1 MGGLFG
7 ILKAFWDGVVG
18 VLNDIATWV
27 SVLFGALKSLF
38 SGGSILD
45 IIDAI
50 VMAPVA
56 TVCKNLGTAGMN
68 ACTSLITILGQNT
81 VQSLKLDIGNGDSMF
96 EKLFAIDWVIELM
109 QIIGFVL
116 LACFMFLA
124 LAEVIFSPRPSES
137 PFRIIGFSFMAGIG
151 IHFAPV
157 LMQAAMDFFGK
168 AYAKVLDAVE
178 LQDCNL
184 TNLSTG
190 ITDCFAAMA
199 EKTAGGS
206 GSSKWQGFITDS
218 YYLSIAIASIL
229 GMILMIFVTVQFVKF
244 IMEVFQRYCLLGVMV
259 MTAPAAF
266 SLIGTKNM
274 RPAFARW
281 LRMVGCQFLLMFF
294 NVFILHVFFS
304 CNESI
309 QSVIDSAKEAGA
321 IMTIILVCMCL
332 QGILYIGCQIDTY
345 LRSLG
350 LSVAET
356 GAGTIAT
363 AVSGA
368 MQFGYLNRAVG
379 LANGFFSGNESGN
392 STGGDRPVSP
402 VGGGAAPAI
411 SKMLGK
417 SNNEVSPKA
426 HERIK
431 RRSDGKVS
439 AVSLNDVV
447 MNMGSKENLSGYD
460 IGQAVLDN
468 LRGVSKREKQDLNLS
483 SCTIEN
489 GRIHFDGMQS
499 SSMTQ
504 SNQMSGLTL
513 VPASLVTS
521 ENNPKGYGR
530 KVSIGKEPYVAFA
543 EGPGAH
549 RFNIAGFNTE
559 EALRQKYYGSVV
571 PVVTKSP
578 SASTD
583 KAKKTGCYEGIV
595 RSENNGKMYA
605 QWLPCAAYQMPD
617 SKYWPVKES
626 INGIDYW
633 RATRTLSP
641 EDVSRIKSD
650 SDDLRISS
658 GNDLTNFL
666 PNIGQD
672 AVERSSAKA
681 EFVAS
686 NESGFVF
693 RVKEQDFAN
702 DNDGLPNELTKQV
715 ENGKGTYRYFAAKPA
730 ANYVPQDDSPASF
743 FTMDQNGIGYTVQ
756 EMRQHAASG
765 IHGNGQGTTD
775 YEDRAQ
781 LLAESDMMFARQDEP
796 ILSKETAIEDVDIS
810 LLSHIRGKSENSVFM
825 GAFAKRN
832 NKQAPEREEE

>member
-1 MGGLFG
+1 
-7 ILKAFWDGVVG
+7 
-18 VLNDIATWV
+18 
-27 SVLFGALKSLF
+27 
-38 SGGSILD
+38 
-45 IIDAI
+45 
-50 VMAPVA
+50 
-56 TVCKNLGTAGMN
+56 
-68 ACTSLITILGQNT
+68 
-81 VQSLKLDIGNGDSMF
+81 
-96 EKLFAIDWVIELM
+96 
-109 QIIGFVL
+109 
-116 LACFMFLA
+116 
-124 LAEVIFSPRPSES
+124 
-137 PFRIIGFSFMAGIG
+137 
-151 IHFAPV
+151 
-157 LMQAAMDFFGK
+157 
-168 AYAKVLDAVE
+168 
-178 LQDCNL
+178 
-184 TNLSTG
+184 
-190 ITDCFAAMA
+190 
-199 EKTAGGS
+199 
-206 GSSKWQGFITDS
+206 
-218 YYLSIAIASIL
+218 
-229 GMILMIFVTVQFVKF
+229 
-244 IMEVFQRYCLLGVMV
+244 
-259 MTAPAAF
+259 
-266 SLIGTKNM
+266 
-274 RPAFARW
+274 
-281 LRMVGCQFLLMFF
+281 
-294 NVFILHVFFS
+294 
-304 CNESI
+304 
-309 QSVIDSAKEAGA
+309 
-321 IMTIILVCMCL
+321 
-332 QGILYIGCQIDTY
+332 
-345 LRSLG
+345 
-350 LSVAET
+350 
-356 GAGTIAT
+356 
-363 AVSGA
+363 
-368 MQFGYLNRAVG
+368 
-379 LANGFFSGNESGN
+379 
-392 STGGDRPVSP
+392 
-402 VGGGAAPAI
+402 
-411 SKMLGK
+411 MLGK
-417 SNNEVSPKA
+417 SNNEVAPKA

-499 SSMTQ
+499 SSTTQ

-513 VPASLVTS
+513 VPARLVTS

-658 GNDLTNFL
+658 GNDLANFL

-672 AVERSSAKA
+672 AVERNSAKA

-715 ENGKGTYRYFAAKPA
+715 ENEKGTYRYFAAKPA

-743 FTMDQNGIGYTVQ
+743 FTIDQNGIGYTVQ
-756 EMRQHAASG
+756 EMRQHAASD

-775 YEDRAQ
+775 YESRAQ
-781 LLAESDMMFARQDEP
+781 LLAESDMMFVRQDEP

-832 NKQAPEREEE
+832 KQAPEREEE

>member
-1 MGGLFG
+1 MSGLFG
-7 ILKAFWDGVVG
+7 ILKSFWDGVVG
-18 VLNDIATWV
+18 VLNNIATWV

-274 RPAFARW
+274 RPAFTRW

-392 STGGDRPVSP
+392 SAGGDRPVSP
-402 VGGGAAPAI
+402 VGGGAAPAV

-417 SNNEVSPKA
+417 SNNEVAPKA

-439 AVSLNDVV
+439 AVSLNDAV

-489 GRIHFDGMQS
+489 GRIHFDGMHS
-499 SSMTQ
+499 SSTPQ

-578 SASTD
+578 SVSTD

-650 SDDLRISS
+650 ANDLRISS
-658 GNDLTNFL
+658 GNDLANFL

-672 AVERSSAKA
+672 AVERNSAKA

-715 ENGKGTYRYFAAKPA
+715 ENEKGPYRYFAAKPA
-730 ANYVPQDDSPASF
+730 ANYVPQDDSPESF

-765 IHGNGQGTTD
+765 IYGNGQGTTD
-775 YEDRAQ
+775 YENRAQ
-781 LLAESDMMFARQDEP
+781 LIAESDMMFARQDEP

-832 NKQAPEREEE
+832 KQAPEREEE